1 MDSHTICH
9 IHNIQ
14 TNSHYTLRRIFM
26 KHAINILLKNTD
38 VLCHEV
44 RFAKEQPS
52 ENSWLL
58 HFLLCHDKDGTR
70 PYFAMGYE
78 YYTPELNSERR
89 LSAPLNAL
97 SNEAAIPAHR
107 KVEDV
112 TLNKE
117 VADEKTPYGY
127 ISGFGMITPHDTNR
141 ILFNSAYQSQHTSQ
155 RAMAEP
161 SVVQATVAQHIL
173 HSEDGDYMLL
183 SEHVE
188 AQTTTDPTLSQANR
202 NVREMT
208 DSALYGDTGK
218 TTDLSTQ
225 PNYQANDGKHFHG
238 IWNADIHW
246 SKTHEV
252 DISTLYELFDKY
264 QPYIGKSLPANLP
277 PDSQFNVEME
287 QIFGASFD
295 VERLKTGWFRKHEK
309 DKAGTNEFYDSLA
322 TANYEKEKV

>member
-1 MDSHTICH
+1 
-9 IHNIQ
+9 
-14 TNSHYTLRRIFM
+14 M

-78 YYTPELNSERR
+78 YYTPELSMDRR

-97 SNEAAIPAHR
+97 SNEAAIPAHTT
-107 KVEDV
+107 VEDI
-112 TLNKE
+112 TLSKDL
-117 VADEKTPYGY
+117 ADEKTPYGY
-127 ISGFGMITPHDTNR
+127 IAGFGMIMPADTNR
-141 ILFNSAYQSQHTSQ
+141 ILFNPAYQNQNTSQ
-155 RAMAEP
+155 RPLATGVE
-161 SVVQATVAQHIL
+161 STVVQATIAQQVL

-183 SEHVE
+183 NKQVE
-188 AQTTTDPTLSQANR
+188 VQTDDPTLAASNR
-202 NVREMT
+202 NVREMK

-218 TTDLSTQ
+218 TATTDLSTQ

-295 VERLKTGWFRKHEK
+295 FERLKTGWFRKNEK
-309 DKAGTNEFYDSLA
+309 DKAATNEFYESIA
-322 TANYEKEKV
+322 TGNYEKEKVN